1 MVTYTN
7 DLAELKICT
16 HYRKVSLLL
25 IFPFKSTDY
34 RWILGEG
41 KLDDHVQAIKVSC
54 DQSLAINQ
62 RIQGKIFEISYE
74 NFERLA
80 EILPLSFAMQT
91 VGTKFLRF
99 CLQTSKHLLSSYHI
113 PPIEDTM
120 KRNSLKISLKYVFG
134 RYFSIW

>member
-16 HYRKVSLLL
+16 HYKKVSLLL
-25 IFPFKSTDY
+25 IYPFKSTDY
-34 RWILGEG
+34 RCILGEG

-62 RIQGKIFEISYE
+62 RIYGKIFEISYE

-91 VGTKFLRF
+91 VGTKFFRYV
-99 CLQTSKHLLSSYHI
+99 QYTDLSQFVI
-113 PPIEDTM
+113 C
-120 KRNSLKISLKYVFG
+120 R
-134 RYFSIW
+134 